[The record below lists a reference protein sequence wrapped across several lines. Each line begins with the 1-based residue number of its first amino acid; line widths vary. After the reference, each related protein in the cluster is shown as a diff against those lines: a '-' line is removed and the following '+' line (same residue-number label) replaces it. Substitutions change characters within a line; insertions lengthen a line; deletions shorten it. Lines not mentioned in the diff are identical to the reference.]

1 MNKER
6 KNHKRNKEQ
15 KKIIDSNEINLKE
28 SNYLKDEI
36 YKSAYKLNTDE
47 LTKSINILH
56 QKKSETESNKNLF
69 NILNARLKDV

>member
-36 YKSAYKLNTDE
+36 YKSAYKLDIKE
-47 LTKSINILH
+47 LRKSINILH
-56 QKKSETESNKNLF
+56 QKKSETESNKNLYD
-69 NILNARLKDV
+69 ILNNHLKGV